1 MSEPQAS
8 TITGAIA
15 GTAGVTF
22 PLWNDAVA
30 WFSGANQVLV
40 AFLGL
45 IVLTLTALKLWTE
58 YKLARRRL
66 RDVENE
72 GR

>member
-8 TITGAIA
+8 TVTGAIA

-22 PLWNDAVA
+22 PLWNDAVS
-30 WFSGANQVLV
+30 WFAGANQVVV
-40 AFLGL
+40 AFLGI
-45 IVLTLTALKLWTE
+45 IVLSLTALKLWTE
-58 YKLARRRL
+58 YKLARRKL
-66 RDVENE
+66 RDDERG

>member
-8 TITGAIA
+8 TIAGAVT

-22 PLWNDAVA
+22 PIWNDAVV

-40 AFLGL
+40 AFLGVV
-45 IVLTLTALKLWTE
+45 VLALTALKLWTE

-66 RDVENE
+66 RDAENE